1 MTGEATGTAPSQ
13 LRVMTCGSVDDGKST
28 LMGRMLY
35 ECGAVFD
42 DELAALQ
49 RDSRRYGTRGDALDF
64 ALLLDGLQ
72 AEREQAIT
80 IDVAYRFFATRS
92 RRFIVADTP
101 GHEQYTRNMVTAA
114 STSDVAIVLVD
125 ASKGLLT
132 QTRRH
137 AEIAI
142 MLGVRTLVLAVNKM
156 DVVDYDERVFR
167 RLADAFTTFAI
178 QVGAGDV
185 ACIPVSALHGDNIA
199 GRSAAT
205 PWYGGPALLSC
216 LESMEVD
223 RGLVERP
230 FRLPVQL
237 VQRPH
242 QEFRGYSGTIAS
254 GRVRPGDA
262 VVIAPSGRTC
272 SVRSIVTADGELA
285 EAVARQAVTLTLDDA
300 VDVARGDVIAAAAE
314 PPARADQLWAHMFW
328 LHEDPMLVKRQYV
341 VRVGHQEVTA
351 QVSAIEYRLNVNT
364 LAREPATR
372 LDQNDIGFCLL
383 GLDRP
388 VAFDPYSVC
397 HEIGA
402 LILIDRRTNR
412 TVAGGTIVSGLQ
424 RTAGVPWQTLTVT
437 PASRASLKRQ
447 TPCVVWFTGLSGAG
461 KSTIANLVDARLT
474 GDGYHTYL
482 LDGDNVRQG
491 LNRDLGFT
499 HEDRVENVRRVA
511 EVAKLMADAGL
522 IVLVALISPFRAER
536 EMARRIVE
544 HGDFIEVY
552 VDTPLHICETRDAK
566 GLYRKARSGLLPNFT
581 GIDSPYEIPAD
592 PDLTLTGVGTPPGP
606 LAQRVVEWLQRRG
619 IVDR

>member
-1 MTGEATGTAPSQ
+1 L

-28 LMGRMLY
+28 LMGRLLY

-42 DELAALQ
+42 DHLAALE
-49 RDSRRYGTRGDALDF
+49 RDSRRYGTRGDELDF

-80 IDVAYRFFATRS
+80 IDVAYRFFATAA
-92 RRFIVADTP
+92 RRFSVADTP

-114 STSDVAIVLVD
+114 SISDVAIVLVD
-125 ASKGLLT
+125 ASKGVLT

-142 MLGVRTLVLAVNKM
+142 MLGVRALVLAVNKM
-156 DVVDYDERVFR
+156 DAVDSDEWVFR
-167 RLADAFTTFAI
+167 RLADEFTTFALR
-178 QVGAGDV
+178 VGAGAV
-185 ACIPVSALHGDNIA
+185 ACIPVSALHGDNVT

-205 PWYGGPALLSC
+205 PWYGGPTLLSC
-216 LESMEVD
+216 LEGLDVD

-237 VQRPH
+237 VQRP
-242 QEFRGYSGTIAS
+242 QRDVRGYSGTIAT

-285 EAVARQAVTLTLDDA
+285 EAMAGQAVTLTLADA
-300 VDVARGDVIAAAAE
+300 VDVARGDVIAAVTE
-314 PPARADQLWAHMFW
+314 PPARADQLWAHIFW
-328 LHEDPMLVKRQYV
+328 LHEAPLLSGRQYV
-341 VRVGHQEVTA
+341 VRVGHQEVGA
-351 QVSAIEYRLNVNT
+351 QVSAIEYRLNVDT
-364 LAREPATR
+364 LAHEAATR
-372 LDQNDIGFCLL
+372 LEQNDIGFGRL
-383 GLDRP
+383 GLDAP
-388 VAFDPYSVC
+388 VAFDPYSAC
-397 HEIGA
+397 RETGA
-402 LILIDRRTNR
+402 LLMIDPRTNR

-437 PASRASLKRQ
+437 GASRAALKRQ
-447 TPCVVWFTGLSGAG
+447 RPCVVWFTGLSGAG
-461 KSTIANLVDARLT
+461 KSTIANLVDAWLT
-474 GDGYHTYL
+474 GHGHHTCL
-482 LDGDNVRQG
+482 LDGDNVRRG

-511 EVAKLMADAGL
+511 EVAKLMAEAGL
-522 IVLVALISPFRAER
+522 IVLVSLISPFRAER

-544 HGDFIEVY
+544 PGAFVEAH
-552 VDTPLHICETRDAK
+552 VDTPLDVCEARDVK

-592 PDLTLTGVGTPPGP
+592 PELTLRGVGTPADE
-606 LAQRVVEWLQRRG
+606 LAQRVVGWLQRRG
-619 IVDR
+619 IVENRG